1 MRTDP
6 IGVMDDRIGH
16 ARKLGPSNDASA
28 SGPCDALDLSIADR
42 SDVPILDD
50 QAVKDILE
58 TGAFPALD
66 QSIGDGWDDKDK
78 TTDTCVPD
86 GDLTRNFSL
95 SECISQLARLERETE
110 TINSETL
117 RITSGIRPN
126 SFVKTWVSWTHRVF
140 SWFK

>member
-1 MRTDP
+1 M
-6 IGVMDDRIGH
+6 GH
-16 ARKLGPSNDASA
+16 ARKLGPTIDASA
-28 SGPCDALDLSIADR
+28 SGPRDALDLSIADR

-78 TTDTCVPD
+78 PTDTCVPD
-86 GDLTRNFSL
+86 GDLTRNFNL

-117 RITSGIRPN
+117 RTTSGIRPN

>member
-1 MRTDP
+1 
-6 IGVMDDRIGH
+6 MDDRIGR

-66 QSIGDGWDDKDK
+66 QSIGDGRDEIDK
-78 TTDTCVPD
+78 TTDPCVPD
-86 GDLTRNFSL
+86 GDLARNFSL

-117 RITSGIRPN
+117 RTTSEIRPN
-126 SFVKTWVSWTHRVF
+126 SFVKTWISWTHRVS